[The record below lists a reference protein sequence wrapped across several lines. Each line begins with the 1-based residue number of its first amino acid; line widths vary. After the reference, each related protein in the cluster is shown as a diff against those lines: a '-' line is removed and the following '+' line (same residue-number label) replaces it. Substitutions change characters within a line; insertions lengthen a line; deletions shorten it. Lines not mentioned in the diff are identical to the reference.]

1 MPKIKSRDWVK
12 YGRKIHIEWDAE
24 DERYIGTIDGKDGIR
39 APTFSQI
46 RAVLEH
52 QALQSPNLDAHEPDL
67 PAVKTNYAETEWERR
82 SELLTREIARM
93 DAEIIEYEGQLE
105 ALKPLC
111 DHLPVVVASR
121 HTIEQVLVKKTE
133 TKLRLTLAQST
144 LYAEKT

>member
-105 ALKPLC
+105 ALKPLG
-111 DHLPVVVASR
+111 DHLPVVVAAR

>member
-12 YGRKIHIEWDAE
+12 YGRKIHVEWNPE
-24 DERYIGTIDGKDGIR
+24 TNMYVGNLDGKNHVE
-39 APTFSQI
+39 AVTFSQI
-46 RAVLEH
+46 QAVLDH
-52 QALQSPNLDAHEPDL
+52 RAMQSPNLDAHEPDL

-105 ALKPLC
+105 ALKPLG
-111 DHLPVVVASR
+111 DHLPVVVAAR

>member
-1 MPKIKSRDWVK
+1 
-12 YGRKIHIEWDAE
+12 
-24 DERYIGTIDGKDGIR
+24 
-39 APTFSQI
+39 
-46 RAVLEH
+46 VLEH

-93 DAEIIEYEGQLE
+93 DAEIIEYEVQLE
-105 ALKPLC
+105 ALKPLG
-111 DHLPVVVASR
+111 DHLPVVVAAR